1 MQKNLF
7 VSLLLIILFC
17 FIFGC
22 SSIKQLGFSGTDVE
36 VSMGREDGTDSGQ
49 PTNKYVYGTLLR
61 FRFDVKEEKKKDL
74 CEEVDEDGNRKIY
87 SKPRKLTP
95 PKITNSVNNND
106 AKK

>member
-7 VSLLLIILFC
+7 TSLFILLGLFG

-95 PKITNSVNNND
+95 PKSINSTNNE